1 MIVFVVQQYLE
12 YSKGEITMKKVV
24 IISGSKRKGNTLG
37 IANIYVSEFKNKGY
51 TAKLIDLSSQEL
63 DYCDGCLSCDE
74 TQVCKIND
82 NFVEIIN
89 ELRSADILI
98 LGTPARWRLLS
109 GELKSF
115 IDRLNPYAA
124 VEGYA
129 DINVFVYAVGQSS
142 EEEGASILNA
152 IDSVCAFAEDAGMNI
167 LGTQAFYE
175 LYGAE
180 DYKDNKVKIVETCK
194 DNVEML
200 YKVIK

>member
-1 MIVFVVQQYLE
+1 
-12 YSKGEITMKKVV
+12 MKKVV
-24 IISGSKRKGNTLG
+24 IVSGSKRKGNTLG
-37 IANIYVSEFKNKGY
+37 IANIYVSEFQNRGY
-51 TAKLIDLSSQEL
+51 TTKLIDLSSEDL

-82 NFVEIIN
+82 NFAATIG
-89 ELRSADILI
+89 ELRTADILI

-129 DINVFVYAVGQSS
+129 DINVFVYAVGQSG
-142 EEEGASILNA
+142 EEEGTSILNA
-152 IDSVCAFAEDAGMNI
+152 IDSVCAFAEDAGMNV
-167 LGTQAFYE
+167 LGTQAFYG
-175 LYGAE
+175 LYGFE
-180 DYKDNKVKIVETCK
+180 DYKDNKEKISEICA

-200 YKVIK
+200 CRVIK